1 MGLSIVGGTIFLQD
15 NIILN
20 SFANDIA
27 IVETEN
33 YFVSEPIDSLSIN
46 KQGQLSEKNQQYTQL
61 LPEEVL
67 VEHIQIE
74 IDAFD
79 NLNSGKKLSIYIPQ
93 EQQDYVGT
101 VENSY
106 KQFGGQV
113 KVSSGSLEN
122 GQPLSSFTVTKG
134 AELTL
139 VMVATG
145 EKIYQIEIDNGTGA
159 GTVIDDQSLDYFRKH
174 DDGQIPPPEGIS

>member
-1 MGLSIVGGTIFLQD
+1 MGLSIVGGAIFLQN

-20 SFANDIA
+20 SFAHDVVIA
-27 IVETEN
+27 KTEN
-33 YFVSEPIDSLSIN
+33 YFVSEPIDLFSIN
-46 KQGQLSEKNQQYTQL
+46 KQGQTAEKNQQHTQL
-61 LPEEVL
+61 LPEDVL
-67 VEHIQIE
+67 VEHIQTE

-93 EQQDYVGT
+93 EQLNYVGT
-101 VENSY
+101 VEQSY

-113 KVSSGSLEN
+113 SVSSGSIEN
-122 GQPLSSFTVTKG
+122 GQSFSSFTVTKG

-145 EKIYQIEIDNGTGA
+145 EKIYQIEIDNETGA